1 VSSAP
6 AVHPAAAPQSKLKLG
21 GLLLAIACGLALHLL
36 PLTHGLTA
44 PARVVLEITGFT
56 VALWVFQ
63 VIHPAFVSV
72 LMMGLMLLAGVRAPL
87 VFSGFSSGGFWVLVC
102 VLFYGFAM
110 QHTGLAQRMSYYVL
124 ALFPGS
130 YTGVMSAFLVIG
142 AVLALGIPSM
152 TVRTAIMVPIAWAL
166 VESVGL
172 PPRSR
177 GSALIMITCVEMAV
191 FPGCAFLY
199 GSLFGPVVDQTFH
212 AHQLPISWLSYAQ
225 ALTLPVLA
233 ICVALIFLNRMALKP
248 EAPLNVAANF
258 GRERLQSLG
267 RITRGELITAVVVL
281 ASIVFWATDR
291 YHHLPSFLAG
301 MFGLAAL
308 ALCGIVRDK
317 DIGTGISWP
326 LVLFMGGVFSL
337 AAVVQEYKVTDWL
350 AALVLPS
357 VTHLAGIPVLFLV
370 VVGLVMYLA
379 RFLDPSGMLAIPMVF
394 LPVVDVAARAGIVPL
409 VTMAAILITSIPFWA
424 SYQNIWIAMGENIT
438 EGKGFSSS
446 QRARLAT
453 VYGLAALLALAAA
466 AGYWKLLRMA

>member
-1 VSSAP
+1 MST
-6 AVHPAAAPQSKLKLG
+6 AAAIQPAPRSHLKWS
-21 GLLLAIACGLALHLL
+21 GLALAVSLGFALHWL
-36 PLTHGLTA
+36 PLTHSLTA
-44 PARVVLEITGFT
+44 PARVILQITAFT

-63 VIHPAFVSV
+63 VINPGFVSI
-72 LMMGLMLLAGVRAPL
+72 LMMALMLLSGVRPPS

-124 ALFPGS
+124 ALFPGT
-130 YTGVMSAFLVIG
+130 YTGVTSAFLVIG

-166 VESVGL
+166 VKSVGL
-172 PPRSR
+172 PQRSR

-199 GSLFGPVVDQTFH
+199 GSLFGPVVDQIFH
-212 AHQLPISWLSYAQ
+212 ARQLPITWLGYAQ
-225 ALTLPVLA
+225 VLTLPVLA
-233 ICVALIFLNRMALKP
+233 ICVAMIFLNRLALKP
-248 EAPLNVAANF
+248 EVPLNVPSSF
-258 GRERLQSLG
+258 GHERLRTLG
-267 RITRGELITAVVVL
+267 KITRGELITAAVVL
-281 ASIVFWATDR
+281 GSIAFWATDR
-291 YHHLPSFLAG
+291 YHHLPSFLIG
-301 MFGLAAL
+301 MFGLAIF
-308 ALCGIVRDK
+308 ALCGIVGDK
-317 DIGTGISWP
+317 DISTGISWP

-337 AAVVQEYKVTDWL
+337 AGVVQEYKVTDWL

-357 VTHLAGIPVLFLV
+357 VTHLVGIPVLFLL

-394 LPVVDVAARAGIVPL
+394 LPVVEVAARAGIVPL
-409 VTMAAILITSIPFWA
+409 VTMAAILITSVPFWA

-438 EGKGFSSS
+438 EGLAFTSG

-453 VYGLAALLALAAA
+453 VYGLVALAALVLA
-466 AGYWKLLRMA
+466 AGYWKMMGLL

>member
-1 VSSAP
+1 MST
-6 AVHPAAAPQSKLKLG
+6 AAAAQPAPQSKIKLA
-21 GLLLAIACGLALHLL
+21 GLLFAIVFGVALHWL

-44 PARVVLEITGFT
+44 PARLILQITGFT
-56 VALWVFQ
+56 VVLWVFQ
-63 VIHPAFVSV
+63 VINPGVVSV
-72 LMMGLMLLAGVRAPL
+72 LMMGLMLLAGVRPPA

-110 QHTGLAQRMSYYVL
+110 QQTGLAQRLSYYVL
-124 ALFPGS
+124 ALFPDTYS
-130 YTGVMSAFLVIG
+130 GVMSAFLVIG
-142 AVLALGIPSM
+142 SVLALGIPSM

-166 VESVGL
+166 VKSVGL
-172 PPRSR
+172 APRSR

-199 GSLFGPVVDQTFH
+199 GSLFGPVVDQLFH
-212 AHQLPISWLSYAQ
+212 AKQLPLSWLGYAEV
-225 ALTLPVLA
+225 LTLPVLA
-233 ICVALIFLNRMALKP
+233 ICVALIFLNRLALKP
-248 EAPLNVAANF
+248 EAPLNVSADF

-267 RITRGELITAVVVL
+267 RISRGELITAAVVMV
-281 ASIVFWATDR
+281 SIVFWASDR
-291 YHHLPSFLAG
+291 YHHLPSFLIG

-317 DIGTGISWP
+317 DIGSGISWP

-357 VTHLAGIPVLFLV
+357 VTHLVGSAVLFLLV
-370 VVGLVMYLA
+370 IGLVMYLA
-379 RFLDPSGMLAIPMVF
+379 RFLDPSGMLAIPMLF
-394 LPVVDVAARAGIVPL
+394 LPVVDVAAHAGIAPL
-409 VTMAAILITSIPFWA
+409 ITMAAILITSVPFWA

-438 EGKGFSSS
+438 KGQGFTAS

-453 VYGLAALLALAAA
+453 IYGLAALVAIIFAC
-466 AGYWKLLRMA
+466 GYWKLLRLL

>member
-1 VSSAP
+1 MST
-6 AVHPAAAPQSKLKLG
+6 AAAIQPAPRSNLKW
-21 GLLLAIACGLALHLL
+21 AGLAVAVALGVVLHWL

-44 PARVVLEITGFT
+44 PARLILQITAFT

-63 VIHPAFVSV
+63 VINAGFVSI
-72 LMMGLMLLAGVRAPL
+72 LMMGLMLLSGVRPPS

-124 ALFPGS
+124 ALFPGT
-130 YTGVMSAFLVIG
+130 YTGVTSAFLVIG

-166 VESVGL
+166 VKSVGL
-172 PPRSR
+172 APRSR

-199 GSLFGPVVDQTFH
+199 GSLFGPVVDQIFH
-212 AHQLPISWLSYAQ
+212 ARQLPITWLGYAQ
-225 ALTLPVLA
+225 VLTLPVLA
-233 ICVALIFLNRMALKP
+233 ICVALIFLNRVALKP
-248 EAPLNVAANF
+248 EAPLNVPASF
-258 GRERLQSLG
+258 GRERLNALG
-267 RITRGELITAVVVL
+267 KITRGELITAVVV
-281 ASIVFWATDR
+281 
-291 YHHLPSFLAG
+291 
-301 MFGLAAL
+301 
-308 ALCGIVRDK
+308 RDK
-317 DIGTGISWP
+317 DISTGISWP

-337 AAVVQEYKVTDWL
+337 AGVVQEYKVTDWL

-357 VTHLAGIPVLFLV
+357 VTHLVGIPVLFLL

-394 LPVVDVAARAGIVPL
+394 LPVVEVAARAGIVPL
-409 VTMAAILITSIPFWA
+409 VTMAAILITSVPFWA

-438 EGKGFSSS
+438 EGLAFTAG

-453 VYGLAALLALAAA
+453 VYGLVALAALALAT
-466 AGYWKLLRMA
+466 GYWKVMGLL

>member
-1 VSSAP
+1 MSTAT
-6 AVHPAAAPQSKLKLG
+6 AVQPAPQFKLKLG
-21 GLLLAIACGLALHLL
+21 GLLLAIALGLALHWL

-44 PARVVLEITGFT
+44 PARLILEITAFT

-63 VIHPAFVSV
+63 VINPGVVSV
-72 LMMGLMLLAGVRAPL
+72 LMMGLMLLAGVRPPA

-110 QHTGLAQRMSYYVL
+110 QQTGLAQRLSYYVL
-124 ALFPGS
+124 ALFPDTYG
-130 YTGVMSAFLVIG
+130 GVMSAFLIIG

-172 PPRSR
+172 DPRSR

-199 GSLFGPVVDQTFH
+199 GSLFGPVVDQLFH
-212 AHQLPISWLSYAQ
+212 AKQLPLSWLAYAE

-233 ICVALIFLNRMALKP
+233 ICIALIFLNRLALKP
-248 EAPLNVAANF
+248 EAPLNVTANF
-258 GRERLQSLG
+258 GRERLQTLG
-267 RITRGELITAVVVL
+267 HITRGELITAAVVL

-291 YHHLPSFLAG
+291 YHHLPSFLVG

-308 ALCGIVRDK
+308 AFCGVVRDK
-317 DIGTGISWP
+317 DISNGISWP

-337 AAVVQEYKVTDWL
+337 ASVVQEYKITDWL

-357 VTHLAGIPVLFLV
+357 VTHLVGSAVVFLLV
-370 VVGLVMYLA
+370 MGLVMYLA
-379 RFLDPSGMLAIPMVF
+379 RFLDPSGMLAIPMLF
-394 LPVVDVAARAGIVPL
+394 LPVVDVAARAGIAPL
-409 VTMAAILITSIPFWA
+409 VTMGATLITSVPFWA
-424 SYQNIWIAMGENIT
+424 SYQNIWMAMGENIT
-438 EGKGFSSS
+438 EGQGFTPG

-453 VYGLAALLALAAA
+453 VYGLAALAAIVVA
-466 AGYWKLLRMA
+466 AGYWKLLRLL

>member
-1 VSSAP
+1 MST
-6 AVHPAAAPQSKLKLG
+6 AAAIQPAPRSNLKWA
-21 GLLLAIACGLALHLL
+21 GLALAIALGLALHWL

-44 PARVVLEITGFT
+44 PARLILQITAFT
-56 VALWVFQ
+56 VVLWVFQ
-63 VIHPAFVSV
+63 VINPGFVSI
-72 LMMGLMLLAGVRAPL
+72 LMMGLMLLSGVRPPS

-124 ALFPGS
+124 ALFPGT
-130 YTGVMSAFLVIG
+130 YTGVTSAFLVIG

-166 VESVGL
+166 VKSVGL

-199 GSLFGPVVDQTFH
+199 GSLFGPVVDQIFH
-212 AHQLPISWLSYAQ
+212 ARQLPITWLGYAQ
-225 ALTLPVLA
+225 VLTLPVLA
-233 ICVALIFLNRMALKP
+233 ICVTLIFLNRLTLKP
-248 EAPLNVAANF
+248 EAPLNVPSSF
-258 GRERLQSLG
+258 GRDRLNALG
-267 RITRGELITAVVVL
+267 RITRGELITAAVVL
-281 ASIVFWATDR
+281 GSIAFWATDR
-291 YHHLPSFLAG
+291 YHHLPSFLIG
-301 MFGLAAL
+301 MFGLAVF
-308 ALCGIVRDK
+308 ALCGIVHDK
-317 DIGTGISWP
+317 DISTGISWP

-337 AAVVQEYKVTDWL
+337 AGVVQEYKVTDWL

-357 VTHLAGIPVLFLV
+357 VTHLVGIPVLFLL

-394 LPVVDVAARAGIVPL
+394 LPVVEVASHAGIVPL
-409 VTMAAILITSIPFWA
+409 VTMAAILITSVPFWA

-438 EGKGFSSS
+438 EGLAFTAG

-453 VYGLAALLALAAA
+453 VYGLVALAALAVA
-466 AGYWKLLRMA
+466 AGYWKMMGLL

>member
-1 VSSAP
+1 MSAGIAIQP
-6 AVHPAAAPQSKLKLG
+6 AQQNKLKLG
-21 GLLLAIACGLALHLL
+21 GLTLAIIFGLALHLL

-44 PARVVLEITGFT
+44 PARLILQITGFT
-56 VALWVFQ
+56 VVLWVFQ
-63 VIHPAFVSV
+63 VINPGFVSI
-72 LMMGLMLLAGVRAPL
+72 LMMGLMLLAGVRPPS

-110 QHTGLAQRMSYYVL
+110 QQTGLAQRMSYYVL
-124 ALFPGS
+124 ALFPGT
-130 YTGVMSAFLVIG
+130 YTGIMAAFLVIG

-166 VESVGL
+166 VKSVGL

-199 GSLFGPVVDQTFH
+199 GSLFGPVVDQIFH
-212 AHQLPISWLSYAQ
+212 ARQLAISWLSYAQ
-225 ALTLPVLA
+225 VLTLPVLA
-233 ICVALIFLNRMALKP
+233 ICLALIFLNRLALKP
-248 EAPLNVAANF
+248 EAPLSVASSF
-258 GRERLQSLG
+258 GRERLSALG
-267 RITRGELITAVVVL
+267 KITRGELITAAVVL
-281 ASIVFWATDR
+281 GSILFWATDR
-291 YHHLPSFLAG
+291 YHHLPSFLIG
-301 MFGLAAL
+301 MFGLSVF

-337 AAVVQEYKVTDWL
+337 AGVVQEYKITDWL
-350 AALVLPS
+350 AGLVLPS
-357 VTHLAGIPVLFLV
+357 VTHLVGVPVLFLL

-394 LPVVDVAARAGIVPL
+394 LPVVEVAARAGIVPL
-409 VTMAAILITSIPFWA
+409 VTMAAILITSVPFWA
-424 SYQNIWIAMGENIT
+424 SYQNIWMAMGENIT
-438 EGKGFSSS
+438 EGLAFTPA

-453 VYGLAALLALAAA
+453 VYGFTALAALVLA
-466 AGYWKLLRMA
+466 AGYWKLMGML

>member
-1 VSSAP
+1 M
-6 AVHPAAAPQSKLKLG
+6 G
-21 GLLLAIACGLALHLL
+21 GLLFAAALGLALHWL

-44 PARVVLEITGFT
+44 PGRLILQITAFA

-63 VIHPAFVSV
+63 VINPGVVSV
-72 LMMGLMLLAGVRAPL
+72 LMMGLMLLAGVRPPS

-110 QHTGLAQRMSYYVL
+110 QQTGLAQRLSYYVL
-124 ALFPGS
+124 ALFPGT
-130 YTGVMSAFLVIG
+130 YTGVMAAFLVIG
-142 AVLALGIPSM
+142 SVLALGIPSM

-166 VESVGL
+166 VKSVGL
-172 PPRSR
+172 EARSR

-199 GSLFGPVVDQTFH
+199 GSLYGPVVDQLFH
-212 AHQLPISWLSYAQ
+212 ARQLPLTWLGYAQ
-225 ALTLPVLA
+225 VLTLPVLT
-233 ICVALIFLNRMALKP
+233 ICVALIFLNRVALKP
-248 EAPLNVAANF
+248 EAALDVSANF

-267 RITRGELITAVVVL
+267 RITRGELITAAVVL

-291 YHHLPSFLAG
+291 YHHLPSFLIG
-301 MFGLAAL
+301 MFGLAAF

-317 DIGTGISWP
+317 DIGAGISWP

-337 AAVVQEYKVTDWL
+337 ASVVQEYKITDWL

-357 VTHLAGIPVLFLV
+357 VTHLVGSAVLFLV
-370 VVGLVMYLA
+370 VIGLVMYLA
-379 RFLDPSGMLAIPMVF
+379 RFLDPSGMLAIPMLF
-394 LPVVDVAARAGIVPL
+394 LPVVDVAAHAGIAPL
-409 VTMAAILITSIPFWA
+409 VTMAAILITSVPFWA

-438 EGKGFSSS
+438 EGLGFTAG

-453 VYGLAALLALAAA
+453 VYGIAALAALVVA
-466 AGYWKLLRMA
+466 AGYWKLFGML